1 MQLTDENK
9 DRLSKLK
16 EGSKQVSDASEG
28 AERKPFRADGYVNL
42 LNKYNTAQDNST
54 AYSYV
59 PEGPVSDVIVTEQ
72 YVSNGLFAKIIDIPA
87 QEAVKKGFTLN
98 IEDKQIEDYI
108 QKRIRL
114 VGWNTNAEQ
123 SLKWSRLYGGALAVM
138 ILNDGCDDLA
148 MPVNWK
154 KVKGIEEI
162 VVYDRSC
169 VQPDYSSLYRGYG
182 SVYNG
187 SNKKSKFRKPEFYN
201 VFSMYGNFRVH
212 ESRCLVF
219 QNGVMP
225 EKTGSAEYRYWGVPE
240 YTRIKQALRET
251 ITAHGYSVRLLER
264 CVQAVYKM
272 KNLSQLLATDEGE
285 NQVLKR
291 LQVIDMARNIL
302 NSISIDSEG
311 EDYDFRSIS
320 LTGVKEVI
328 ETVCNM
334 LSAITEIP
342 QTKLFGRSPAGM
354 NSTGESDLENFYSFV
369 GKIQEMQ
376 LKNNLCTLIDVII
389 QIGINKGELTDAPD
403 YELEFE
409 PLQDESETEKATV
422 EQTKA
427 ATEQIKAQTAQIY
440 IDMGALD
447 PSEVRKELKNDSKY
461 EIEDE
466 TLPVQENPFGE
477 MLAQAQKH
485 DCRFDDGW
493 NEQDHPRDK
502 NGQFT
507 SGAGSTTKMKQ
518 PKDFSNK
525 MEQYIAGGIDLS
537 DVLDDDDISY
547 IQSNLE
553 ETSRPLYRVEESN
566 FTASDI
572 EEDHQLFS
580 FNGKMR
586 SFTRSENVMKSFLDE
601 DADVDFENPAVF
613 VTVGKTKHF
622 NATPYAQ
629 SYAKYGGDQEESLV
643 GGEFEVMN
651 AAYKRIGGRE
661 VPVYYI
667 KQVDSHI
674 DGVDKNDVDSV
685 GVIVVK
691 DGKILVGDRAD
702 NGLICGPG
710 GHIENWED
718 AIDAAKRETEEE
730 FGIIVDDLIPL
741 GILNSLDEQYGR
753 PLIFL
758 ANEYSGVPFTDTAE
772 MRNHR
777 FEGVDEITL
786 QRDKLFAP
794 FAKSIDMF
802 LEKLSQ
808 NKRK

>member
-169 VQPDYSSLYRGYG
+169 VQPDYYSLYRGYG
-182 SVYNG
+182 SVYDG
-187 SNKKSKFRKPEFYN
+187 SNNRSKFRKPEFYN

-389 QIGINKGELTDAPD
+389 QIGINKGELSGKPE

-409 PLQDESETEKATV
+409 PLWDESETEKASV

-427 ATEQIKAQTAQIY
+427 ATEQTKATTAQIY
-440 IDMGALD
+440 VDLGVLD
-447 PSEVRKELKNDSKY
+447 PSEVRKVLKEEGKY
-461 EIEDE
+461 NIEDDA
-466 TLPVQENPFGE
+466 LPTQNNPFSE
-477 MLAQAQKH
+477 IMANIPKQ
-485 DCRFDDGW
+485 DNRMDG
-493 NEQDHPRDK
+493 
-502 NGQFT
+502 
-507 SGAGSTTKMKQ
+507 
-518 PKDFSNK
+518 
-525 MEQYIAGGIDLS
+525 
-537 DVLDDDDISY
+537 DVI
-547 IQSNLE
+547 
-553 ETSRPLYRVEESN
+553 P
-566 FTASDI
+566 
-572 EEDHQLFS
+572 
-580 FNGKMR
+580 
-586 SFTRSENVMKSFLDE
+586 
-601 DADVDFENPAVF
+601 
-613 VTVGKTKHF
+613 
-622 NATPYAQ
+622 
-629 SYAKYGGDQEESLV
+629 
-643 GGEFEVMN
+643 
-651 AAYKRIGGRE
+651 
-661 VPVYYI
+661 
-667 KQVDSHI
+667 
-674 DGVDKNDVDSV
+674 DSV
-685 GVIVVK
+685 GVIVIK
-691 DGKILVGDRAD
+691 DDFKILVGDRAD

-730 FGIIVDDLIPL
+730 FGIIVNNLMPIGVLEGLP
-741 GILNSLDEQYGR
+741 EEYGT
-753 PLIFL
+753 PLIYASL
-758 ANEYSGVPFTDTAE
+758 GYSGAPKTDTTE
-772 MRNHR
+772 MRNLR
-777 FEGVDEITL
+777 FMDVSDLTA
-786 QRDKLFAP
+786 QSDKLFVP
-794 FAKSIDMF
+794 FAKSIDLF
-802 LEKLSQ
+802 LEYGQKNNGYQ
-808 NKRK
+808 K